1 MFRIILFFLIT
12 LNFSCKND
20 LNSIIDINKFS
31 KTPAAIT
38 ENFVLKYTD
47 SAQTRA
53 ILDSP
58 LNIDYTNQKF
68 PYSEFPEGL
77 NIKFY
82 ENQGD
87 STNIS
92 ADYGIVYYKTKMVS
106 LVGSVIIET
115 SDGNNIK
122 SSQIYW
128 DPEQEWLFTEE
139 NIVFSSYEYDIN
151 AKMLD
156 ADRSFKLLKTGQ
168 LNGNFLFDDN

>member
-1 MFRIILFFLIT
+1 MFRVILFFLII

-47 SAQTRA
+47 SALTRA

-68 PYSEFPEGL
+68 PYSEFPDGL

-82 ENQGD
+82 ENEGD

-106 LVGSVIIET
+106 LVGSVTIES
-115 SDGNNIK
+115 SDGNKIK

-128 DPEQEWLFTEE
+128 DPELEWLFTEE
-139 NIVFSSYEYDIN
+139 NIVFSSDEYDIN

>member
-1 MFRIILFFLIT
+1 MLRLILFFLIT

-31 KTPAAIT
+31 RSPAAIT

-47 SAQTRA
+47 SALTRD

-58 LNIDYTNQKF
+58 LNVDYTNQKF
-68 PYSEFPEGL
+68 PYSEFPDGL

-82 ENQGD
+82 ENEGD

-106 LVGSVIIET
+106 LVGSVTIES
-115 SDGNNIK
+115 SDGNKIK

-139 NIVFSSYEYDIN
+139 NIIFSSDEYDIN

>member
-1 MFRIILFFLIT
+1 MLRVILFFFIT

-20 LNSIIDINKFS
+20 LNSIIDINKLS
-31 KTPAAIT
+31 RSPAAIT

-47 SAQTRA
+47 SALTRA

-58 LNIDYTNQKF
+58 LNVDYTNQKF
-68 PYSEFPEGL
+68 PYSEFPDGL

-82 ENQGD
+82 ENEGD

-106 LVGSVIIET
+106 LVGSVTIES
-115 SDGNNIK
+115 SDGNKIK
-122 SSQIYW
+122 TSQIYW

-139 NIVFSSYEYDIN
+139 NIIFSSDEYDIN

>member
-1 MFRIILFFLIT
+1 MLRVILFFFIT

-20 LNSIIDINKFS
+20 LNSIIDINKLS
-31 KTPAAIT
+31 RSPAAIT

-47 SAQTRA
+47 SALTRA

-58 LNIDYTNQKF
+58 LNVDYTNQKF
-68 PYSEFPEGL
+68 PYSEFPDGL

-82 ENQGD
+82 ENEGD

-106 LVGSVIIET
+106 LVGSVTIES
-115 SDGNNIK
+115 SDGNKIK

-139 NIVFSSYEYDIN
+139 NIIFSSDEYDIN

>member
-1 MFRIILFFLIT
+1 MFRVILFFLIT

-31 KTPAAIT
+31 RSPAAIT

-47 SAQTRA
+47 SALTRA

-58 LNIDYTNQKF
+58 LNVDYTNQKF
-68 PYSEFPEGL
+68 PYSEFPDGL

-82 ENQGD
+82 ENEGD

-106 LVGSVIIET
+106 LVGSVTIES
-115 SDGNNIK
+115 SDGNKIK

-139 NIVFSSYEYDIN
+139 NIIFSSDEYDIN